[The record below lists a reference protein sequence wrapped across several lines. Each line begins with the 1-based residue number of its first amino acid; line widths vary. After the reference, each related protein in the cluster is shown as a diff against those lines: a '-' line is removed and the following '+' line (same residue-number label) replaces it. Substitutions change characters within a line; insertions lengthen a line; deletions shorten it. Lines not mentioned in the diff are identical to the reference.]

1 MNNIT
6 IPRRKAAGRCLYI
19 AAWAAVMLVFTAVPA
34 AAAGGEWRPVYDKVM
49 LWVNFFIL
57 AFVLVKYGRKPL
69 MNFLNGQKDEIADQI
84 HRLQKEKNALEAKIK
99 KAASM
104 VEDSNV
110 RFEEIKTRIIAD
122 GERTR
127 REIIENAQA
136 QSKNIIE
143 AEKLK
148 ASNQIVQAK
157 ARFMSELVDE
167 ASSLALSKL
176 PAQITDADQ
185 EKLQELFIANIPRAG
200 QKSA

>member
-34 AAAGGEWRPVYDKVM
+34 AAAGGEWRPVYDKIM

-99 KAASM
+99 KAVSM
-104 VEDSNV
+104 IEDSNA

-185 EKLQELFIANIPRAG
+185 EKLQELFIANIPGAG

>member
-1 MNNIT
+1 MNNDMF
-6 IPRRKAAGRCLYI
+6 PYRKLACRFLYMAAG
-19 AAWAAVMLVFTAVPA
+19 AVVILVFA
-34 AAAGGEWRPVYDKVM
+34 AAPASASSGEWRPVYDEVM

-57 AFVLVKYGRKPL
+57 AFIIVKYGRKPL

-99 KAASM
+99 KATAM
-104 VEDSNV
+104 IEDSSI

-122 GERTR
+122 GERTKQ
-127 REIIENAQA
+127 EIIENAKA

-148 ASNQIVQAK
+148 ASTQIVQAK
-157 ARFMSELVDE
+157 TRFISELVDQ
-167 ASSLALSKL
+167 ASALALSKL
-176 PAQITDADQ
+176 PTEVTAADQ
-185 EKLQELFIANIPRAG
+185 EKLQQLFISNIHRVG

>member
-1 MNNIT
+1 MNNDIF
-6 IPRRKAAGRCLYI
+6 PYRKLAGRFLYKAAG
-19 AAWAAVMLVFTAVPA
+19 AVVILVFA
-34 AAAGGEWRPVYDKVM
+34 AAPASASSGEWRPVYDEVM

-57 AFVLVKYGRKPL
+57 AFIIVKYGRKPL

-99 KAASM
+99 KATAM
-104 VEDSNV
+104 IEDSSI

-122 GERTR
+122 GERTKQ
-127 REIIENAQA
+127 EIIENAKA

-148 ASNQIVQAK
+148 ASTQIVQAK
-157 ARFMSELVDE
+157 TRFISELVDQ
-167 ASSLALSKL
+167 ASALALSKL
-176 PAQITDADQ
+176 PTEVTAADQ
-185 EKLQELFIANIPRAG
+185 EKLQQLFISNIHRVG

>member
-1 MNNIT
+1 MNNDMF
-6 IPRRKAAGRCLYI
+6 PYRKLAGRFLYMAAG
-19 AAWAAVMLVFTAVPA
+19 AVVILVFA
-34 AAAGGEWRPVYDKVM
+34 AAPASASSGEWRPVYDEIM

-57 AFVLVKYGRKPL
+57 AFIIVKYGRKPL

-99 KAASM
+99 KATAM
-104 VEDSNV
+104 IEDSSI

-127 REIIENAQA
+127 QDIIENAKA

-148 ASNQIVQAK
+148 ASNQILQAK

-167 ASSLALSKL
+167 ASALALSKL
-176 PAQITDADQ
+176 PTEVTAADQ
-185 EKLQELFIANIPRAG
+185 EKLQQLFIANIPRVG
-200 QKSA
+200 LKSA

>member
-1 MNNIT
+1 MNNDMF
-6 IPRRKAAGRCLYI
+6 PYRKLAGRFLYKAAG
-19 AAWAAVMLVFTAVPA
+19 AVVILVFA
-34 AAAGGEWRPVYDKVM
+34 AAPASASSGEWRPVYDEVM

-57 AFVLVKYGRKPL
+57 AFIIVKYGRKPL

-99 KAASM
+99 KATAM
-104 VEDSNV
+104 IEDSSI

-122 GERTR
+122 GERTKQ
-127 REIIENAQA
+127 EIIENAKA

-148 ASNQIVQAK
+148 ASTQIVQAK
-157 ARFMSELVDE
+157 TRFISELVDQ
-167 ASSLALSKL
+167 ASALALSKL
-176 PAQITDADQ
+176 PTEVTAADQ
-185 EKLQELFIANIPRAG
+185 EKLQQLFISNIHRVG

>member
-1 MNNIT
+1 MNNET
-6 IPRRKAAGRCLYI
+6 FPYRKFTGRFFYI
-19 AAWAAVMLVFTAVPA
+19 AAGVAGMLFFA
-34 AAAGGEWRPVYDKVM
+34 AAPASAASAEWRPVYDQVM
-49 LWVNFFIL
+49 LWINFFIL
-57 AFVLVKYGRKPL
+57 AFVIVKYGRKPL

-99 KAASM
+99 KAAAM
-104 VEDSNV
+104 IEDSSV

-127 REIIENAQA
+127 QEIIENAKA

-157 ARFMSELVDE
+157 AQFMSELVDE
-167 ASSLALSKL
+167 ASALALSKL
-176 PAQITDADQ
+176 PAEVTAADQ
-185 EKLQELFIANIPRAG
+185 EKLQQLFIANISEAG
-200 QKSA
+200 RKSA

>member
-1 MNNIT
+1 MI
-6 IPRRKAAGRCLYI
+6 
-19 AAWAAVMLVFTAVPA
+19 LVFAATPA
-34 AAAGGEWRPVYDKVM
+34 SASSGEWRPVYDEVM

-57 AFVLVKYGRKPL
+57 AFIIVKYGRKPL

-99 KAASM
+99 KATAM
-104 VEDSNV
+104 IEDSSI

-122 GERTR
+122 GERTKQ
-127 REIIENAQA
+127 EIIENAKA

-148 ASNQIVQAK
+148 ASTQIVQAK
-157 ARFMSELVDE
+157 TRFISELVDQ
-167 ASSLALSKL
+167 ASALALSKL
-176 PAQITDADQ
+176 PTEVTAADQ
-185 EKLQELFIANIPRAG
+185 EKLQQLFISNIHRVG

>member
-1 MNNIT
+1 MNNGT
-6 IPRRKAAGRCLYI
+6 FPYRKAAGRFLYI
-19 AAWAAVMLVFTAVPA
+19 AAGVAILLVLMAPPASAAS
-34 AAAGGEWRPVYDKVM
+34 GEWRPVYDKVM

-57 AFVLVKYGRKPL
+57 AFIIVKYGRKPL

-84 HRLQKEKNALEAKIK
+84 HRLQKEKNALEAKIQ
-99 KAASM
+99 KAVSM
-104 VEDSNV
+104 IEDSNV

-122 GERTR
+122 GERAR
-127 REIIENAQA
+127 QEIIENATA

-176 PAQITDADQ
+176 PAEITDADQ
-185 EKLQELFIANIPRAG
+185 EKLQEMFIANIPRVA